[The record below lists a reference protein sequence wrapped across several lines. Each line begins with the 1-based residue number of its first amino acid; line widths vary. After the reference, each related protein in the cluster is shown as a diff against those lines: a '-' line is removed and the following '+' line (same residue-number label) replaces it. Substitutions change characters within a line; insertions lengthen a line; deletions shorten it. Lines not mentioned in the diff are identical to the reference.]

1 MQAVS
6 KIEQLPSNYNAE
18 QIQLLKDTVCK
29 GASDNDLAI
38 FGHICKRTGLD
49 PFAKQIYAVMRKD
62 NKLNRHVMTVQ
73 TGIDGYRLI
82 AERTGKYSPGR
93 EPTYAYDANGKVLSS
108 TAYIKK
114 QTIDGTWH
122 EVCATAFYSE
132 YVQTNFSGVPTSF
145 WLKMPH
151 SQLAKCAEALALR
164 KAFPMELSGIY
175 TADEMAQANSQ
186 VLPENLPEAEI
197 QEQAAEQPK
206 LVQERMISEFEIEFL
221 KSKLDA
227 CSTEFSDKVKNFLTE
242 EGTINY
248 SINEKIFSNI
258 MKKIIKHLADHAVC
272 EVEVKNEN

>member
-175 TADEMAQANSQ
+175 TADEMAQANSA
-186 VLPENLPEAEI
+186 VSPENLPEADSQDVTLPEP
-197 QEQAAEQPK
+197 PK
-206 LVQERMISEFEIEFL
+206 MPDVRMISEFEIEFL
-221 KSKLDA
+221 KSKLDQCA
-227 CSTEFSDKVKNFLTE
+227 EEFSDKVKTFLTE
-242 EGTINY
+242 DGNINY
-248 SINEKIFSNI
+248 SINEKIFCNI
-258 MKKIIKHLADHAVC
+258 MKKITKQLEDQSQNKE
-272 EVEVKNEN
+272 EVTQ

>member
-1 MQAVS
+1 
-6 KIEQLPSNYNAE
+6 
-18 QIQLLKDTVCK
+18 
-29 GASDNDLAI
+29 
-38 FGHICKRTGLD
+38 
-49 PFAKQIYAVMRKD
+49 
-62 NKLNRHVMTVQ
+62 
-73 TGIDGYRLI
+73 
-82 AERTGKYSPGR
+82 
-93 EPTYAYDANGKVLSS
+93 
-108 TAYIKK
+108 
-114 QTIDGTWH
+114 
-122 EVCATAFYSE
+122 
-132 YVQTNFSGVPTSF
+132 
-145 WLKMPH
+145 
-151 SQLAKCAEALALR
+151 
-164 KAFPMELSGIY
+164 
-175 TADEMAQANSQ
+175 MAQANSQ